1 MNDNNINKI
10 YDWHAM
16 PIDEVLKHLKTK
28 KTGLSFKKVEERKQ
42 KYGLNV
48 LPIKKH
54 PTFFK
59 LLILQFINPLI
70 FILIGATIASLLINE
85 LMDALFIIIVIFLD
99 AILGAYQEWNAE
111 KSVSSLHSI
120 IKIMTKVRREEKE
133 YEIDSPYIVPGDI
146 ILIESG
152 DKIPADIRLI
162 TATNLTVDE
171 SFLTGESTAIEKKV
185 GVVNI
190 ETDINEQTNM
200 CFAGSSVLTGR
211 AVGVVIATALQTEVG
226 KIAENVIKTKVS
238 KPPLVIRMENFT
250 RQITILVL
258 IMGFVLSIILHFKG
272 YASSEIF
279 FLTVALAVST
289 IPEGLPVVLT
299 VALSIATSR
308 MLKNNV
314 LVRKLTAVE
323 SLGSCTV
330 IASDKTG
337 TLTVNQQT
345 VKMIQLPDNAIFSVS
360 GEGYNGIGK
369 VKAENKIAE
378 KKGAYEQLLQLSKVT
393 ILTNEAM
400 LEKDKDEWLYHGDY
414 IDVALLSLGY
424 KLNLEPSKI
433 RNEHQL
439 LGSIPYESENKYAA
453 SFYVKDDCYYVGVKG
468 AVETILPLCS
478 YMATAT
484 KIIPID
490 PNLIEKQAYNLSK
503 EGYRVL
509 AVASSSL
516 DEFIEKDNYHK
527 EDIPDLIF
535 LGLIA
540 FIDPIRPQVK
550 EAIKKCH
557 QAGIKVIM
565 ITGDH
570 PTTAVTIAKS
580 IGLLNENEIVITG
593 AELSKVK
600 ENNQNEFDQLVKDI
614 KVFARISPMQ
624 KLEIIDSLKRQ
635 GEFVAVTGDGVNDA
649 PALRSANIGVAMGSG
664 SDVARETSSMI
675 ITDDNFLSIV
685 AGIEEGRIAY
695 DNVRKVIYLLISN
708 GAAEVFLFIFAILTN
723 LPLPLLAVQLL
734 WLNLVTDGIQD
745 VALAFEGGEPGTMLK
760 KPRHPSEKIF
770 NQQMIEQT
778 MVSGLFIGLTTSI
791 FWYYLIKILT
801 IDINE
806 ARNYLL
812 LLMVFMQ
819 NIHVLN
825 CRSETNSTFKIPLK
839 RNKIL
844 VFGILTA
851 LLLHLSTTI
860 IPFMQPILHTSPI
873 SFKTIC
879 SIFIIALPLL
889 FVMEGYKLIKR
900 RK

>member
-1 MNDNNINKI
+1 
-10 YDWHAM
+10 
-16 PIDEVLKHLKTK
+16 
-28 KTGLSFKKVEERKQ
+28 
-42 KYGLNV
+42 
-48 LPIKKH
+48 
-54 PTFFK
+54 
-59 LLILQFINPLI
+59 
-70 FILIGATIASLLINE
+70 
-85 LMDALFIIIVIFLD
+85 MDALLLSSLFLD

-111 KSVSSLHSI
+111 KVFLAHSI
-120 IKIMTKVRREEKE
+120 IEIMTKVRRRKE

-190 ETDINEQTNM
+190 EADINEQTNM

-211 AVGVVIATALQTEVG
+211 AIGVVIATALQTEVG

-439 LGSIPYESENKYAA
+439 LGSILMNQ
-453 SFYVKDDCYYVGVKG
+453 
-468 AVETILPLCS
+468 
-478 YMATAT
+478 
-484 KIIPID
+484 KINMRLLFMLRMI
-490 PNLIEKQAYNLSK
+490 
-503 EGYRVL
+503 
-509 AVASSSL
+509 
-516 DEFIEKDNYHK
+516 
-527 EDIPDLIF
+527 
-535 LGLIA
+535 
-540 FIDPIRPQVK
+540 
-550 EAIKKCH
+550 
-557 QAGIKVIM
+557 VIM
-565 ITGDH
+565 
-570 PTTAVTIAKS
+570 
-580 IGLLNENEIVITG
+580 
-593 AELSKVK
+593 
-600 ENNQNEFDQLVKDI
+600 
-614 KVFARISPMQ
+614 
-624 KLEIIDSLKRQ
+624 
-635 GEFVAVTGDGVNDA
+635 
-649 PALRSANIGVAMGSG
+649 
-664 SDVARETSSMI
+664 
-675 ITDDNFLSIV
+675 
-685 AGIEEGRIAY
+685 
-695 DNVRKVIYLLISN
+695 
-708 GAAEVFLFIFAILTN
+708 
-723 LPLPLLAVQLL
+723 
-734 WLNLVTDGIQD
+734 
-745 VALAFEGGEPGTMLK
+745 
-760 KPRHPSEKIF
+760 
-770 NQQMIEQT
+770 
-778 MVSGLFIGLTTSI
+778 
-791 FWYYLIKILT
+791 
-801 IDINE
+801 
-806 ARNYLL
+806 
-812 LLMVFMQ
+812 
-819 NIHVLN
+819 
-825 CRSETNSTFKIPLK
+825 
-839 RNKIL
+839 
-844 VFGILTA
+844 
-851 LLLHLSTTI
+851 
-860 IPFMQPILHTSPI
+860 
-873 SFKTIC
+873 
-879 SIFIIALPLL
+879 
-889 FVMEGYKLIKR
+889 
-900 RK
+900 